1 MEKPLQVVPV
11 FEKFL
16 IQARFLR
23 DGQSSAVP
31 RVLQLLDPSVIPG
44 DGMISLQRRQPTY
57 YESRSQVTGRVPKA
71 SNSSRSTRAILRD
84 PIATPLTG

>member
-16 IQARFLR
+16 IHARFLR

-31 RVLQLLDPSVIPG
+31 RVLQLFDPSVIP
-44 DGMISLQRRQPTY
+44 
-57 YESRSQVTGRVPKA
+57 
-71 SNSSRSTRAILRD
+71 
-84 PIATPLTG
+84 